1 MMNAS
6 EKYNHALKLRN
17 AISSKKDAEDII
29 KEESAL
35 LCRYVEETGDK
46 TFRWKSGLSLTYVS
60 GSPAK
65 ETVDAKQFMDLAKQ
79 YMSAADY
86 AACIA
91 QSKKMGGAR
100 KASFR

>member
-1 MMNAS
+1 MNAS

-29 KEESAL
+29 KEESAIL
-35 LCRYVEETGDK
+35 TKYVEETGDK
-46 TFRWKSGLSLTYVS
+46 AFRWKSGLSLTYVS

-65 ETVDAKQFMDLAKQ
+65 ATVDAKQFMELARQ
-79 YMSAADY
+79 YMTATDY
-86 AACIA
+86 AACVA
-91 QSKKMGGAR
+91 QATKMGGAR